1 MHSKVPKKSNHSTP
15 ARRVGKPLRIQ
26 VKSQIKRH
34 ESSAPR
40 HSASYDMVQ
49 SAHTKMALKTH
60 KSVEREKQDR
70 DSVELHQA
78 DDRQNLRFKDP
89 NEIKATV
96 EYSAITVTPTNYNS
110 AKIHPNKVPEDI
122 VNMTRV
128 DRYCHEDTKEASQ
141 YGLPF
146 EDEMD
151 CNLPPRS
158 SNTTNNNNT
167 NKRNI
172 HTINRRRFSTE
183 KKPPAPK
190 QRQSVFDDEVYYN
203 SYNLIGDVKVGWKR
217 PEEID
222 QLPDEYFDGSAE
234 KRQTARQHVTAIK
247 KITEEYLNPSLLDVR
262 ETHFHSGNT
271 NKKPSSTNAV

>member
-1 MHSKVPKKSNHSTP
+1 
-15 ARRVGKPLRIQ
+15 
-26 VKSQIKRH
+26 
-34 ESSAPR
+34 
-40 HSASYDMVQ
+40 MVQ
-49 SAHTKMALKTH
+49 NAHTKIALKTH
-60 KSVEREKQDR
+60 KSAERQKQDR

-110 AKIHPNKVPEDI
+110 AKVTPNKVPEDI

-128 DRYCHEDTKEASQ
+128 DRYCHEDTKEAAQ

-146 EDEMD
+146 ENEMD

-158 SNTTNNNNT
+158 SNTAATNNNDNSMS
-167 NKRNI
+167 KRTI
-172 HTINRRRFSTE
+172 HTINRRRFSAEKNTE
-183 KKPPAPK
+183 QKPPAPK

-234 KRQTARQHVTAIK
+234 KRQIARQHVTAIK